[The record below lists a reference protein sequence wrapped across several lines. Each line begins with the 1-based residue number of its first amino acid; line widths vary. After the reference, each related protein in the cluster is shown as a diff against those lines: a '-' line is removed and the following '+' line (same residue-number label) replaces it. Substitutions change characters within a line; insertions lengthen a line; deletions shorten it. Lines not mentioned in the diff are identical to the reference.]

1 VLPQAELE
9 NGSNGLEHVQL
20 PLRDVLYEPNEPIED
35 VYFLLKG
42 VASLVN
48 EPTPGN
54 IVEFATVGHE
64 GMVGLPVLLGANT
77 ISSRAIVQVPGEAL
91 RMKATRFRDL
101 VDRYPSFSSI
111 LMRYT
116 LALMNQIAQSTSCN
130 RLHEVQE
137 RCARWL
143 FQTHDRVEG
152 ESFPLTQEFLGQML
166 GVQRATVSI
175 AARMLQ
181 QAGLISY
188 SRGMITVLDR
198 NGLEQ
203 ASCECYRVIKTEYD
217 KLRAMNPSA

>member
-1 VLPQAELE
+1 
-9 NGSNGLEHVQL
+9 
-20 PLRDVLYEPNEPIED
+20 
-35 VYFLLKG
+35 
-42 VASLVN
+42 
-48 EPTPGN
+48 
-54 IVEFATVGHE
+54 
-64 GMVGLPVLLGANT
+64 
-77 ISSRAIVQVPGEAL
+77 
-91 RMKATRFRDL
+91 MKATRFRDL